1 MCGQRNKRLRQ
12 TAPVICDKPA
22 LVNVLLH
29 HGATR
34 EAARGLISFL
44 SLAGTLLVFNA
55 IGVPPWLLVP
65 SALTV
70 AVVVGFLLGARTN
83 ERSP

>member
-1 MCGQRNKRLRQ
+1 MVSQ
-12 TAPVICDKPA
+12 TVRGY
-22 LVNVLLH
+22 LH
-29 HGATR
+29 HGAAR
-34 EAARGLISFL
+34 EAATGLLFFL

-65 SALTV
+65 SAFTL
-70 AVVVGFLLGARTN
+70 AVVVGFLLGARRS

>member
-1 MCGQRNKRLRQ
+1 MVSDTVRGH
-12 TAPVICDKPA
+12 
-22 LVNVLLH
+22 LH
-29 HGATR
+29 HGAAR
-34 EAARGLISFL
+34 EAATGLLLFL

-65 SALTV
+65 SAFTL
-70 AVVVGFLLGARTN
+70 AVVVGFLLGARAS

>member
-1 MCGQRNKRLRQ
+1 MGSQ
-12 TAPVICDKPA
+12 TVREH
-22 LVNVLLH
+22 LH

-34 EAARGLISFL
+34 AVVTGLFSFL
-44 SLAGTLLVFNA
+44 SLAGTLVVFNA

-65 SALTV
+65 SALTLT
-70 AVVVGFLLGARTN
+70 VVVGFLLGARAD